1 MSGKK
6 NQKKMGEGDGR
17 VPVAKEKN
25 LDDLYL
31 MITATVMVNLD
42 HFFCPILTE
51 KTWIQ
56 ASNSKQMAW
65 KFIFVGWI

>member
-1 MSGKK
+1 LGKRTK
-6 NQKKMGEGDGR
+6 KKMGEGDGR

-51 KTWIQ
+51 KT
-56 ASNSKQMAW
+56 
-65 KFIFVGWI
+65 